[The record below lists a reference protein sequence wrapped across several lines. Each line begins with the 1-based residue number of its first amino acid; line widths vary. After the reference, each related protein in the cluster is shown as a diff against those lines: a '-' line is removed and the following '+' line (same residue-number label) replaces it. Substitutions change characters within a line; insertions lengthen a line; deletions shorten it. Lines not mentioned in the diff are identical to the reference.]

1 MLTSDQLYAVAG
13 VATVAGGAVGWLAG
27 HLRTTRRY
35 ERDGGLMDQTY
46 DEGRDDARGVPD
58 HDAGHADGVDR
69 QDPATALLAVPDV
82 PAQEA
87 SLRVREAPGAD
98 VPPAEGVT
106 DFLHPDFEQLD
117 PARLDAANQ
126 DLPGPAIAGRD
137 PGLRAGEHHQ
147 HDYQYDV
154 RSDCGRCATCGATTD
169 VPLPSVLSLGTEYDG
184 GPQTAARVAWRLWDM
199 TARYEQE
206 RARFRA
212 ECGLGIAA

>member
-13 VATVAGGAVGWLAG
+13 CATVAGGAVGWLAG

-35 ERDGGLMDQTY
+35 ERDGGLMDEAEQEGY
-46 DEGRDDARGVPD
+46 DHACDDYGLSTTGRSA
-58 HDAGHADGVDR
+58 
-69 QDPATALLAVPDV
+69 ATSAL
-82 PAQEA
+82 
-87 SLRVREAPGAD
+87 
-98 VPPAEGVT
+98 PAEDATSAAPDAITGEIVPSVMTAAIGTTT

-126 DLPGPAIAGRD
+126 DLPGRESMPA
-137 PGLRAGEHHQ
+137 PPAGEHHM
-147 HDYQYDV
+147 D
-154 RSDCGRCATCGATTD
+154 A
-169 VPLPSVLSLGTEYDG
+169 PLPTVLSLGTEYDG
-184 GPQTAARVAWRLWDM
+184 GPQTAALVAWRLWDM

>member
-13 VATVAGGAVGWLAG
+13 CATVAGGAVGWLAG

-35 ERDGGLMDQTY
+35 ERDGGLMDEAH
-46 DEGRDDARGVPD
+46 DEGERKGRIEGYERGRGDESRSMRKTV
-58 HDAGHADGVDR
+58 AEIGAELGHPVIDGEVI
-69 QDPATALLAVPDV
+69 PSP
-82 PAQEA
+82 
-87 SLRVREAPGAD
+87 RE
-98 VPPAEGVT
+98 VT

-126 DLPGPAIAGRD
+126 DLPGRESMPA
-137 PGLRAGEHHQ
+137 PPAGEHHM
-147 HDYQYDV
+147 D
-154 RSDCGRCATCGATTD
+154 A
-169 VPLPSVLSLGTEYDG
+169 PLPSVLSLGTEYDG